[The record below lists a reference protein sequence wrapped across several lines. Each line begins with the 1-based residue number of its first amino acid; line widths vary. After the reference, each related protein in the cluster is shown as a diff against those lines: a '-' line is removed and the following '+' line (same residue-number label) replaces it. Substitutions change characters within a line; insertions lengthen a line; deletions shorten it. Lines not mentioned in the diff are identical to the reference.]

1 MTEDIQTTK
10 TGGWKTW
17 LLDRLSELRQREGQI
32 FMILALVIGAL
43 TGLAVVA
50 FIVLTERLG
59 MRLYPVGGAPWRRVL
74 FPVAGSLTIGYL
86 LYKYYS
92 RAMAASPCARC
103 WVSSSAPRQLSPAEF
118 PSAARALRCRSAQ
131 A

>member
-10 TGGWKTW
+10 TGGGKPGSWIACPNCA
-17 LLDRLSELRQREGQI
+17 QREGQI

-59 MRLYPVGGAPWRRVL
+59 MRLYPSAELLGGACYFR
-74 FPVAGSLTIGYL
+74 
-86 LYKYYS
+86 S
-92 RAMAASPCARC
+92 RARS
-103 WVSSSAPRQLSPAEF
+103 
-118 PSAARALRCRSAQ
+118 PSAISCISIFRMRAAAACANQSCFIRARWPHHPAHGAG
-131 A
+131 